1 MRGHVDLDK
10 KIKILI
16 IDDEELICWSL
27 KKLFEKVEYSV
38 NCAHTGDDALQ
49 KLNEKSYDVVI
60 TDLKLPDVKGLEMV
74 KKIKEIAV
82 DTVVIVMSSYFSE
95 PVMDDVMKQGVFR
108 CVNKPFEINDIIS
121 DVKDAMEFK
130 EKGVIG

>member
-1 MRGHVDLDK
+1 MGHLNLNK

-27 KKLFEKVEYSV
+27 KKIFEKEEYSV
-38 NCAHTGDDALQ
+38 NCVHTGDDALR
-49 KLNEKSYDVVI
+49 KLNENRYDIVI
-60 TDLKLPDVKGLEMV
+60 TDLKLPDIKGLDIV
-74 KKIKEIAV
+74 KKIKEMAV

-95 PVMDDVMKQGVFR
+95 PVVDDVMKHGAFR

-121 DVKDAMEFK
+121 DVKDAMEIK
-130 EKGVIG
+130 EKGGIG